1 MMYLWY
7 LPLCQNLHVISTDEN
22 RVVAAVQEWN
32 QNETYNLYVSDTSGV
47 YYTLALENVV
57 SSMGPEGNV
66 MVDLYEV
73 NKHRPGRNYIKSVL
87 HVSCGAESAHLSS
100 LVWDLY
106 AAHEAHPP
114 TRPTSPWVC
123 SIHFII
129 AASHKGLP
137 DECPAWKCIINTD
150 QYFRAGRERCWNIL
164 V

>member
-7 LPLCQNLHVISTDEN
+7 LPLCQDLHVISTDEN

-73 NKHRPGRNYIKSVL
+73 NTRRPGRNYIKSVL
-87 HVSCGAESAHLSS
+87 RVSRRAESIDSS

-106 AAHEAHPP
+106 AAREAHPP

-123 SIHFII
+123 CIRFII
-129 AASHKGLP
+129 TASHKVLL
-137 DECPAWKCIINTD
+137 DEWPTWKCIINTD
-150 QYFRAGRERCWNIL
+150 QYFGAGREIWWNIL

>member
-73 NKHRPGRNYIKSVL
+73 NNIDLAGIISNLFFMYH
-87 HVSCGAESAHLSS
+87 AELKVLSS
-100 LVWDLY
+100 LL
-106 AAHEAHPP
+106 
-114 TRPTSPWVC
+114 
-123 SIHFII
+123 
-129 AASHKGLP
+129 
-137 DECPAWKCIINTD
+137 
-150 QYFRAGRERCWNIL
+150 
-164 V
+164 